1 MYLEG
6 LMPKTVEHLL
16 PENSRVNQHDFK
28 SELENPK
35 GT

>member
-6 LMPKTVEHLL
+6 LLPKTVEDLL
-16 PENSRVNQHDFK
+16 PELSIVDQHDFK
-28 SELENPK
+28 SEPENPK